1 MKKYYFYKSYGLSIK
16 SSINIHELEPNSP
29 KTGSDRDV
37 EVSIKIDNIFYSHLK
52 DDNHK
57 IKGITKVC
65 NNSNDIDIFW
75 NHELLFKVKNG
86 NEIVVNSNVDIN
98 PTFLR
103 SLILGRAMGTLLHQR
118 GFLVLH
124 ASAVN
129 IDGSAVAFL
138 GWRGNGK
145 STTTMALINSNYPL
159 VADDVLAIKIED
171 NIALTIPSFP
181 KIKLRQDIIES
192 FTDEIASNTQIHP
205 DIKKYYYDVKNF
217 SYEPLPLKRIY
228 ILEKGNKNRIR
239 ALETQKAIIN
249 LIRHSY
255 CVSILEGDK
264 QLENLKQCAN
274 IIKSV
279 QVKCLNTNHHID
291 KLNSLTKLIEKDIN
305 DSTISD

>member
-1 MKKYYFYKSYGLSIK
+1 MKYYFYKSYGLSIK
-16 SSINIHELEPNSP
+16 SSINIPELELTSRE
-29 KTGSDRDV
+29 KGFDRDV
-37 EVSIKIDNIFYSHLK
+37 DVSIKIDNIFYSHLK
-52 DDNHK
+52 DDNHE
-57 IKGITKVC
+57 IKGITKVR
-65 NNSNDIDIFW
+65 NNANDIDIFW
-75 NHELLFKVKNG
+75 NHKLLFNVKNG
-86 NEIVVNSNVDIN
+86 KEIIVNSNVDIN

-138 GWRGNGK
+138 GRRGNGK

-181 KIKLRQDIIES
+181 KIKLRQDIMES
-192 FTDEIASNTQIHP
+192 FTEKIDLDAQIHP
-205 DIKKYYYDVKNF
+205 DIKKYYYAVKNF
-217 SYEPLPLKRIY
+217 SYKPLPLKIIY
-228 ILEKGNKNRIR
+228 ILEKGNKSKISS
-239 ALETQKAIIN
+239 LETQEAIIN

-255 CVSILEGDK
+255 CVSILEGDE
-264 QLENLKQCAN
+264 QQENLKQCAN

-279 QVKCLNTNHHID
+279 HVKCLNTNHHMD
-291 KLNSLTKLIEKDIN
+291 KLNSLAKLIEKDIN
-305 DSTISD
+305 ESTISD